1 MSDFSSD
8 REFWIAIRAALLL
21 FVDAIE
27 RRYKIGKHAG
37 NQSARSENHDKMLYN
52 VIVPDGTEKD

>member
-1 MSDFSSD
+1 MSDMSND
-8 REFWIAIRAALLL
+8 REFWMAIRAALLL

-37 NQSARSENHDKMLYN
+37 NQLQRASNNDNIA
-52 VIVPDGTEKD
+52 G

>member
-1 MSDFSSD
+1 MSDFQSD

-27 RRYKIGKHAG
+27 RRYHIGKHAG
-37 NQSARSENHDKMLYN
+37 NQYARIENSDSSN
-52 VIVPDGTEKD
+52 